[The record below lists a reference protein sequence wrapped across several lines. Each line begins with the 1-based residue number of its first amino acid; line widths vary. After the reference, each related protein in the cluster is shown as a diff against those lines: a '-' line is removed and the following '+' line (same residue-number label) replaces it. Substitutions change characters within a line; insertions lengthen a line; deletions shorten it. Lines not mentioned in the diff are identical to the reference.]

1 MKKILILLISLVFI
15 ATLCT
20 NAIAESVTD
29 SIGDVY
35 HWRNTGTT
43 WGWDTN
49 IGNKPNID
57 ITDLSYSINGEQVTI
72 TMTVVG
78 TITNSELV
86 TYWAYLNTSDS
97 TYMFSWNNG
106 EGFGF
111 GTNIEEGSY
120 DMDFD
125 PEITAN
131 GNTIT
136 ATFDVI
142 GTFQTI
148 DEVWGWAAEYTTY
161 GDTAAE
167 WWADWAPEEYSWFE
181 DGDSGDTSEDD
192 NSDDS
197 SSDDSNGDD
206 NGSTDSED
214 TNNENQNTKG
224 TPGFEVFA
232 LLTALIAMI
241 YIFKRRN

>member
-1 MKKILILLISLVFI
+1 M
-15 ATLCT
+15 
-20 NAIAESVTD
+20 AESVAD
-29 SIGDVY
+29 STGDVY
-35 HWRNTGTT
+35 HWRNTGTS

-49 IGNKPNID
+49 IGDKPNID
-57 ITDLSYSINGEQVTI
+57 ITDVSYTINNEQVTI

-86 TYWAYLNTSDS
+86 SYWAYLNTSDS

-106 EGFGF
+106 EGFGI
-111 GTNIEEGSY
+111 GTNIEPGSY

-136 ATFDVI
+136 AIFDVI

-181 DGDSGDTSEDD
+181 GDDSEDTSEDD

-197 SSDDSNGDD
+197 SSDDSNSDD
-206 NGSTDSED
+206 TDSED

-224 TPGFEVFA
+224 TPGFEV
-232 LLTALIAMI
+232 LTILTAFIA
-241 YIFKRRN
+241 IFFIIKRRN